1 MSAALQCAG
10 LGHRYG
16 RRLWGLRDC
25 DLDVPAGRV
34 VALVGPNGSGKTTLM
49 SMAAGLLPATAGT
62 VEAAGGAPAQRLNRI
77 GFVAQDAPLWPR
89 LRVADVLEVGR
100 CMNRGFDAVM
110 AAERIRQL
118 GIRPRARISALSGGE
133 RAQVA
138 LTLVLA
144 KKPELFLLDEP
155 MANLDP
161 LARREFLD
169 SMFGAC
175 QETGAT
181 VLYSSHA
188 VAELE
193 RVCDFLIVHQ
203 LTAGDTASSRWSWFA
218 SVNLAPA
225 GEAMLVFALA
235 VASGALLRRTLPAI
249 GAAVAGFTVL
259 LLAARWAVQALT
271 PASRT
276 TGPRFTAPPGSWLLG
291 SGTSAPVPYHP
302 VAQYWPLQL
311 ILLTV
316 LLALA
321 AAALATGWHATR
333 TRTV

>member
-1 MSAALQCAG
+1 VSAALRCAG

-49 SMAAGLLPATAGT
+49 SMAAGLLPVTAGT
-62 VEAAGGAPAQRLNRI
+62 VEAAGGAPARRLDRI
-77 GFVAQDAPLWPR
+77 GFVAQDAPLWLR

-100 CMNRGFDAVM
+100 CMNCGFDAVM
-110 AAERIRQL
+110 AAERIRRL
-118 GIRPRARISALSGGE
+118 GIRPRARIGTLSGGE

-144 KKPELFLLDEP
+144 KRPELFLLDEP

-161 LARREFLD
+161 LARREFLG
-169 SMFGAC
+169 SMFEAC

-193 RVCDFLIVHQ
+193 RVCDYLIVLRAGRVRLAGDIDELRSRHRVIRGPDGWPDGDGWPVISQ
-203 LTAGDTASSRWSWFA
+203 HSLAGQTTALVRCDDARLPGPGLHDAAPTFDELVLGYLDGDTAR
-218 SVNLAPA
+218 LA
-225 GEAMLVFALA
+225 EE
-235 VASGALLRRTLPAI
+235 
-249 GAAVAGFTVL
+249 
-259 LLAARWAVQALT
+259 
-271 PASRT
+271 
-276 TGPRFTAPPGSWLLG
+276 
-291 SGTSAPVPYHP
+291 
-302 VAQYWPLQL
+302 
-311 ILLTV
+311 
-316 LLALA
+316 A
-321 AAALATGWHATR
+321 AA
-333 TRTV
+333 